1 MLRPVALRHRASCAI
16 VESRCSQSQP
26 PRAAC
31 ASREYAQEKPF
42 WVVAA
47 LPETSK
53 EDPLLLIT
61 SLPIRT
67 FQEAQ
72 QLVKLYER
80 HWGIETAF

>member
-1 MLRPVALRHRASCAI
+1 
-16 VESRCSQSQP
+16 
-26 PRAAC
+26 
-31 ASREYAQEKPF
+31 
-42 WVVAA
+42 VVAA